1 MAVDPKH
8 DTGAYAPT
16 KAPDT
21 GEHAE
26 EKKSQPD
33 SRLRPGGA
41 QGSPVPAG
49 MEGLDRDT
57 VPNEAVRPEQ
67 LDYGARVKP

>member
-1 MAVDPKH
+1 MATDGN

-16 KAPDT
+16 KSPDT
-21 GEHAE
+21 REHAE

-33 SRLRPGGA
+33 SRLTPGGS
-41 QGSPVPAG
+41 QGSPMPTG

-57 VPNEAVRPEQ
+57 VPNRAVRPEQ
-67 LDYGARVKP
+67 MDMGDRIKP